1 MTPKNGRFG
10 FLALIAGENGKFW
23 GRGEAEKPQVWVFG
37 AVFTQQK
44 EVGVLLLRSGSKSE
58 NLGFSAARFGSKS
71 PKFGFF

>member
-1 MTPKNGRFG
+1 MGNFGVVVKQKNPKFG
-10 FLALIAGENGKFW
+10 F
-23 GRGEAEKPQVWVFG
+23 FG

-71 PKFGFF
+71 PKFGSF